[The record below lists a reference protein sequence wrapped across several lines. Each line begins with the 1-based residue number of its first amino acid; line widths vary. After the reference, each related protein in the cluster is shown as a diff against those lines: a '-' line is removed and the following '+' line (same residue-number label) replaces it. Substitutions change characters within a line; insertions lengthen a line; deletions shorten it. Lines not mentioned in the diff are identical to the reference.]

1 MQPPVTDP
9 QQRVLC
15 VLNAVLDHGPI
26 TLAALARHLPFSQ
39 SAIYRAL
46 QHLIAQGWVQVP
58 VFGTGFIA
66 SQKLTA
72 LSQNRRHGFACRRHG
87 TLIAKALRQ
96 VGRLDIDIVTLS
108 MDGHIDRVEAS
119 NPARHPLG
127 RLLLT
132 TSLAGRAAVCA
143 LDPPQ
148 KVTFLRR
155 YLAFA
160 DDNERTK
167 SRTPQFAKL
176 FSYGADHRILMDTPQ
191 ATWAFGFRL
200 CAGAG
205 PDMPQDMIGA
215 LQLTAP
221 NRHDAGQRLYGA
233 VNGLWD
239 LEQTNQLSGMT
250 FLIDMDKL
258 SIVHRPEKWAP
269 LLG

>member
-1 MQPPVTDP
+1 MLCPREREKMQPPITDP

-26 TLAALARHLPFSQ
+26 TLAALTRHLPFSQ

-46 QHLIAQGWVQVP
+46 QHLIATGWVQVP

-66 SQKLTA
+66 SQKLCN
-72 LSQNRRHGFACRRHG
+72 LSQTSRHGFACRRHG
-87 TLIAKALRQ
+87 ALIAKALKQ

-108 MDGHIDRVEAS
+108 MDGRVTRVEAS
-119 NPARHPLG
+119 PPTRHPLG
-127 RLLLT
+127 PLLLT

-160 DDNERTK
+160 NDHERAK

-176 FSYGADHRILMDTPQ
+176 FRYGTDHRILMDTPQ

-200 CAGAG
+200 RAGDV
-205 PDMPQDMIGA
+205 PDMAQDRVGA

-221 NRHDAGQRLYGA
+221 NRYDAGQRLYRA
-233 VNGLWD
+233 VNCLWE
-239 LEQTNQLSGMT
+239 LEQSNQLSGMT
-250 FLIDMDKL
+250 FLIDMDTL
-258 SIVHRPEKWAP
+258 NV
-269 LLG
+269 